1 MSEILKRRFAALS
14 KFAGGVEFGLW
25 VLFVLSMIGAAVIA
39 AQTDY
44 SGDDHP
50 YVGVALASAVASAIT
65 IIPLI
70 VLMRAVNLWSL
81 RESGGYKPPV
91 NALPN
96 KPRNPASNPASNPAP
111 SGMSGLTR
119 RISTTSIRDDGNPDD
134 PKIQV

>member
-1 MSEILKRRFAALS
+1 MSESLKRRFAALS

-25 VLFVLSMIGAAVIA
+25 VLFVLCMIGAVGIA

-50 YVGVALASAVASAIT
+50 YVGVAVASALASAIT

-70 VLMRAVNLWSL
+70 VLVRAVNLWSL

-91 NALPN
+91 NPQQN
-96 KPRNPASNPASNPAP
+96 KPRNPVSNPAP